1 MRVWL
6 KAHII
11 TNEIMSYGILNDH
24 EPCVP
29 DKCTLNEF
37 PDVYFLY
44 SLIFY
49 YYLILAMLIA

>member
-11 TNEIMSYGILNDH
+11 TNEIMSYEILINH

-29 DKCTLNEF
+29 NKCPLNEF
-37 PDVYFLY
+37 PDVYFLCT
-44 SLIFY
+44 LIF
-49 YYLILAMLIA
+49 